1 MGEVKRISMN
11 TLLKWHRENNA
22 PEGYFY
28 AVCLSEYMAKFLKV
42 KLGVY
47 AGVTLDSG
55 FLDITRFDSWN
66 ELVKYFELYG
76 KGV

>member
-1 MGEVKRISMN
+1 MDKVKKIPMS

-28 AVCLSEYMAKFLKV
+28 AVCLAEHLARHFNVYT
-42 KLGVY
+42 GIY
-47 AGVTLDSG
+47 AGVTLSNG
-55 FLDITRFDSWN
+55 FLDITRFDTW
-66 ELVKYFELYG
+66 EEVVKYFELYG